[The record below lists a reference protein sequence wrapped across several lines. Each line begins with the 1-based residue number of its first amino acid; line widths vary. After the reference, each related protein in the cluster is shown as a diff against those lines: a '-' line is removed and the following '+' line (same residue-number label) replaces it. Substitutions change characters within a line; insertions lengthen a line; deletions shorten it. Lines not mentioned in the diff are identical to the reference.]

1 VLAAIFC
8 GLGGFPTGGLL
19 LAGVIATDDAI
30 EVHATLQLIGW
41 CGLFVLGIAM
51 HVVPRF
57 QDNAAITFPWP
68 QRLGLGLIV
77 GGLVGGAMARIEVGG
92 AEADVISAISAIAVG
107 AGMLTAAV
115 TLGRVLRYPS
125 TSPRPVTHWLWLGT
139 AGACLTAMLYATH
152 GIAQAGG
159 LPGPEA
165 AYWRRAYHGM
175 ALYLFILPFAFGISA
190 RAFAGLLA
198 WRPRR
203 YLLDRVAVAL
213 LGASGITVAAGEVL
227 GRRDVA
233 DAGAL
238 GVACA
243 ILAFLA
249 GVRALERPEML
260 MHPAWFRRL
269 LRLAHLWL
277 ACAAVLI
284 GWSALDSLGFEVRGE
299 RATRPAL
306 HALTVGYLTV
316 LILVG
321 AARLLPLFEGRARR
335 FQVALPVA
343 VFALTTST
351 VVRTLDAFVAL
362 PSAWVYAA
370 AGLGAA
376 GYVVGVTP
384 LLTLLLSAPRP
395 GGR

>member
-1 VLAAIFC
+1 MLAAILC

-19 LAGVIATDDAI
+19 LAGAITADDAI
-30 EVHATLQLIGW
+30 EVHAALQLIGW
-41 CGLFVLGIAM
+41 CGLFVLGVAM

-57 QDNAAITFPWP
+57 HDDAAVAFPWP
-68 QRLGLGLIV
+68 QRLSLGLVV
-77 GGLVGGAMARIEVGG
+77 GGLFGGAVARIGLTGAGG
-92 AEADVISAISAIAVG
+92 EIIAVISAIAVG

-115 TLGRVLRYPS
+115 TLGRVLRHPT

-139 AGACLTAMLYATH
+139 GGACLTAMFYAAH
-152 GIAQAGG
+152 GIAQASG

-165 AYWRRAYHGM
+165 AHWRRAYHAT
-175 ALYLFILPFAFGISA
+175 ALHLFILPFAFGISA

-203 YLLDRVAVAL
+203 HWLDRIAVAL
-213 LGASGITVAAGEVL
+213 LGAGGITVAAGEVL

-233 DAGAL
+233 GAGAL

-260 MHPAWFRRL
+260 MGPAWFRRL

-277 ACAAVLI
+277 ACAAVLV
-284 GWSALDSLGFEVRGE
+284 GWSAFDVLGVEVRGE

-306 HALTVGYLTV
+306 HALTVGYLSV

-321 AARLLPLFEGRARR
+321 AARLLPLFEGRALR

-343 VFALTTST
+343 VFVLTTST

-362 PSAWVYAA
+362 PSAWVNAA
-370 AGLGAA
+370 AGLGAV
-376 GYVVGVTP
+376 GYVIGVSP